1 MKISKINEAVHNHI
15 LLGEILTSVKRVWK
29 AFQIWRIDHQYVTLN
44 RHLDWYENALKDAQS
59 DAQGQRVALIMRRQ
73 KLRNEML
80 RLGGH

>member
-1 MKISKINEAVHNHI
+1 MKIQKINEAAHNHI
-15 LLGEILTSVKRVWK
+15 LISIQRMWK

-59 DAQGQRVALIMRRQ
+59 GAQIQRVALMIRRQ
-73 KLRNEML
+73 KLRNEMK